1 MPKSPFVTSLWGDE
15 DATLTLRLLGPE
27 ELPPPKSDK
36 LAVKPTAVKKPRP
49 PKQPRKVKKST
60 LVSRFKKQGKVS
72 AAKEKPVT
80 VIPKE
85 LIEQQEDD
93 ERSKK
98 RRYSKFHPR
107 EGEQVLKPQ
116 RKETVEPAPGQAN
129 NADYIKRHNSHV
141 NSKTKS
147 STVLNRLPASTQAS
161 LKPLLDN
168 QKLGMSHDVENL
180 ERRTLELR
188 TKAARLGKQLRNFA
202 GYIPAKDMKAK
213 QYSKHV
219 ESLVKL
225 SNDMAEHGELVKR
238 TTRYLVTKAVFE
250 TRHARTIPNSTL
262 TNLSYEP
269 ATTRCAEEL
278 NNRLKRTP
286 LERGYKE
293 HEEEANTVLSRHI
306 STLKTELEHSRQIA
320 TPLETLAAAQTGI
333 LNTYRECIKNATTL
347 SEEERTAYQRDLKA
361 VTRLMKLVMSEK
373 RRLQEQVPAE

>member
-1 MPKSPFVTSLWGDE
+1 MPKSRFITSLWDNDDTG
-15 DATLTLRLLGPE
+15 LSLRILEPE
-27 ELPPPKSDK
+27 EIPPPKVDK
-36 LAVKPTAVKKPRP
+36 LSAKPSTVKKPRL

-72 AAKEKPVT
+72 ASKEKPAT

-98 RRYSKFHPR
+98 RRFSKFHPR
-107 EGEQVLKPQ
+107 EGEQVAKPQ
-116 RKETVEPAPGQAN
+116 RKETVDPAIGQAN

-141 NSKTKS
+141 TGKTKS
-147 STVLNRLPASTQAS
+147 SLVLNRLPASTQAS

-180 ERRTLELR
+180 ERRTADLR
-188 TKAARLGKQLRNFA
+188 TKAARLSKQFGNFA
-202 GYIPAKDMKAK
+202 TYIPVKDMRSK
-213 QYSKHV
+213 QYNKHV
-219 ESLVKL
+219 ESLTKL
-225 SNDMAEHGELVKR
+225 SNDLAEHGELVKR

-262 TNLSYEP
+262 SNLSYEP

-293 HEEEANTVLSRHI
+293 HEEEANVILSRHI
-306 STLKTELEHSRQIA
+306 TTLKTELEHSRQIA
-320 TPLETLAAAQTGI
+320 TPLENLAATQTGI
-333 LNTYRECIKNATTL
+333 LSTYRECIKNATTL
-347 SEEERTAYQRDLKA
+347 SEEEKLAYQKDLKA

-373 RRLQEQVPAE
+373 RRLQEQTSTE